1 MTVAVTTSLLSQST
15 AVAVGGLVSCIVLF
29 VLVLLCVCGDSEKRK
44 EDEIADIGK
53 SVGGTFIKNE
63 SLDPHSVVINVEN
76 GVQPVENGRLP
87 PEPGSRSSY
96 RSSGSSPQP
105 GGHRELPAPPTSSLN
120 SSLKTPDDDDEEDAD
135 YDHLTTSKSLAK
147 RASNYDHIKMS
158 AEGKVL
164 VEEHKTPEH
173 FYSEVKSK
181 KEKANVITDRPLSSA
196 NTCAEDEEGDYDTL
210 NEGSDGSMAEVKRVS
225 VVKVIS
231 VEDPYAKL
239 KEEGSGGSCTD
250 IDPYSK
256 VKDDPYSKF
265 KDDFESDSGQSFNPY
280 SKVKDDPYS
289 KVKEDPYSKVKDD
302 PYSKVKDDPQYSGVK
317 DYDPYNRVDDD
328 MDSLAN
334 SQIED
339 PYNKV
344 NERDMES
351 GASGTS
357 TVIDAYASV
366 EPRST
371 RTNQVTRINV
381 TKSANISHN
390 GTEFNVVENT
400 TNEYAVVMKS
410 RSDTTPTPTS
420 QHPFTFQSQETD
432 PYMLPPEPP
441 RRYNEYAEPDD
452 ALLGGAGSQRSSVQ
466 VDSTRSSLVQISSQ
480 RSSLVQI
487 GSQRSSLVQNDLSSP
502 DQAVTAGA
510 GAAGAGA
517 AGTTQQTTQKRE
529 PPYHKITARES
540 LASINQRLAR
550 NTYETVAETVAD
562 QQAEAATLP
571 LLENFY
577 ATVEGG
583 SGDGVVTNQGNH
595 GSRNRLNQSPCMDHY
610 AEIGATG
617 GRSHNVPAP
626 PSLDSLHIM
635 TKSAD
640 GRLPNGAGSPVEM
653 ESNSNHRRTLSNQE
667 TVTLDPNYQTVR
679 DCISDMAASSDPNY
693 ESVQEAESRRP
704 FSIVTKQN
712 GTKLIREHFY
722 EEVKPASE
730 ADNVKKRVL
739 RSHMY
744 EDIDDV
750 KEQKK
755 QLKKNPKHDDVWKR
769 RSDAE
774 NN

>member
-29 VLVLLCVCGDSEKRK
+29 VLVLLCVCGDSDKRK
-44 EDEIADIGK
+44 EDEIAENGK
-53 SVGGTFIKNE
+53 SGTFIKNE
-63 SLDPHSVVINVEN
+63 SLDPQSVVINVDN
-76 GVQPVENGRLP
+76 GVTPVDNGHLP

-105 GGHRELPAPPTSSLN
+105 GGQRELPAPPTSSLN
-120 SSLKTPDDDDEEDAD
+120 SSLKTAEDEEEEDAD
-135 YDHLTTSKSLAK
+135 YDHLTTSKTSAK

-181 KEKANVITDRPLSSA
+181 KEKDNVIIDRPLSSA
-196 NTCAEDEEGDYDTL
+196 NKVAEDEEGDYDTL
-210 NEGSDGSMAEVKRVS
+210 NEGSDGSVVKRVS
-225 VVKVIS
+225 VVKVKSI
-231 VEDPYAKL
+231 EDPYAKL
-239 KEEGSGGSCTD
+239 KEEGSGGSFTD

-289 KVKEDPYSKVKDD
+289 KVKDDPYSKVKDD
-302 PYSKVKDDPQYSGVK
+302 PYSKMKDDPQYSGVK

-328 MDSLAN
+328 IDSLAN

-366 EPRST
+366 EPKSS

-390 GTEFNVVENT
+390 GTEFNIVENS

-452 ALLGGAGSQRSSVQ
+452 AILGGAGSQRSSVQ
-466 VDSTRSSLVQISSQ
+466 GDSQRSSLVQISSQ
-480 RSSLVQI
+480 RSSLIQI
-487 GSQRSSLVQNDLSSP
+487 GSQRSSLVQSDLSSP
-502 DQAVTAGA
+502 DQAV
-510 GAAGAGA
+510 AAGAGA
-517 AGTTQQTTQKRE
+517 AGTTQQTTTKRE

-562 QQAEAATLP
+562 VQTEAVTLP

-595 GSRNRLNQSPCMDHY
+595 GSRNRLNQSPIMDHY

-640 GRLPNGAGSPVEM
+640 GRLPNGAGSPVE
-653 ESNSNHRRTLSNQE
+653 SNSNHRRTLSNQE
-667 TVTLDPNYQTVR
+667 TITLDPNYQTVR
-679 DCISDMAASSDPNY
+679 DCISDMAASADPNY
-693 ESVQEAESRRP
+693 ESVQEAESKRP

-712 GTKLIREHFY
+712 GTKLIREHYY

-755 QLKKNPKHDDVWKR
+755 QLKKNPKPDDVWKR

-774 NN
+774 KS